1 MSSIQG
7 ITMPKWGIEMQEGT
21 INAWNFTVGQPVA
34 KGDALLDVETEKI
47 VNTVESPAS
56 GTLRRILGDVG
67 DTIAV
72 GALVGVFAEASV
84 SDAEV
89 DAFIA
94 NFKGADTS
102 FEPSTGSDSAPVAAA
117 ATPAPAV
124 AAAPASEDSG
134 ETRVSPIAR
143 RVAEKLGVDVS
154 KVVGTGRNGR
164 VSKEDVEAYH
174 AAQAGGA
181 ASGGVASKLAPTMES
196 SAAAASSLPSS
207 QPTVGGNSLP
217 TDQPTVG
224 LLPTN
229 QPTVGGSLLPTE
241 AGTNPATREKMT
253 SMRLTIARRLSE
265 SKQTIPHY
273 RLAADVDF
281 TALFARRAELVAAGQ
296 KVSVNDLLL
305 RGVALTLGQ
314 HPQLNAHF
322 AGDEVVKFARADVC
336 VAVSTDGGL
345 STPVLRD
352 VANKTAAEVAIGVAD
367 LAQRARNGKLVR
379 EEITGGTFT
388 VSNLGMYGI
397 DQFDAIINP
406 PQVAILAVGAARERV
421 IARSGA
427 AVVAK
432 VATLTLSC
440 DHRVVDGAVGA
451 AFLADLR
458 ACLESPAVL

>member
-1 MSSIQG
+1 MSKINA

-21 INAWNFTVGQPVA
+21 INGWHATAGQVLGKTEP
-34 KGDALLDVETEKI
+34 LLDVETEKI
-47 VNTVESPAS
+47 VNTVETPVA
-56 GTLRRILGDVG
+56 GTLRRIIGQVG
-67 DTIAV
+67 DTLAV
-72 GALVGVFAEASV
+72 GALIGLMADAAV
-84 SDAEV
+84 SEEELDQ
-89 DAFIA
+89 FIA

-102 FEPSTGSDSAPVAAA
+102 FEPAADAGPAPTATPSAPEE
-117 ATPAPAV
+117 
-124 AAAPASEDSG
+124 SSG
-134 ETRVSPIAR
+134 EARVSPIAR
-143 RVAEKLGVDVS
+143 RVAERLGVDIS

-174 AAQAGGA
+174 AAQASGA
-181 ASGGVASKLAPTMES
+181 VVAEVASKPAP
-196 SAAAASSLPSS
+196 A
-207 QPTVGGNSLP
+207 
-217 TDQPTVG
+217 DD
-224 LLPTN
+224 
-229 QPTVGGSLLPTE
+229 GS
-241 AGTNPATREKMT
+241 TNPATREKMT
-253 SMRLTIARRLSE
+253 SIRLTIARRLSE

-273 RLAADVDF
+273 RLGADVDF
-281 TALFARRAELVAAGQ
+281 TGLFARRAELVAAGQ

-305 RGVALTLGQ
+305 RGVALTLGK

-322 AGDEVVKFARADVC
+322 AGEEVVKFARADVC

-352 VANKTAAEVAIGVAD
+352 VANKTAAEVASGVAD

-421 IARSGA
+421 IAQNGA

-458 ACLESPAVL
+458 TCLENPATL

>member
-47 VNTVESPAS
+47 VNTVESPAA

-181 ASGGVASKLAPTMES
+181 ASGGVASTPAP
-196 SAAAASSLPSS
+196 A
-207 QPTVGGNSLP
+207 
-217 TDQPTVG
+217 DD
-224 LLPTN
+224 
-229 QPTVGGSLLPTE
+229 GS
-241 AGTNPATREKMT
+241 TNPATREKMT

-273 RLAADVDF
+273 RLAAGVDF

-305 RGVALTLGQ
+305 RGVALTLGK

-352 VANKTAAEVAIGVAD
+352 VANKTAAEVASGVAD

-458 ACLESPAVL
+458 ACLESPAAL

>member
-47 VNTVESPAS
+47 VNTVESPAA
-56 GTLRRILGDVG
+56 GTLRRIVGEVG

-84 SDAEV
+84 SEDDIE
-89 DAFIA
+89 AFIA

-102 FEPSTGSDSAPVAAA
+102 FEPDAGEPSPPAAAPTAGGTAPVATPTSGSVAA
-117 ATPAPAV
+117 ATVSVAV
-124 AAAPASEDSG
+124 SAAGGDDGG
-134 ETRVSPIAR
+134 EPRVSPIAR
-143 RVAEKLGVDVS
+143 RVAERLGVDVS

-174 AAQAGGA
+174 AAQGSGA
-181 ASGGVASKLAPTMES
+181 AVAEVASKLAPTNIE
-196 SAAAASSLPSS
+196 PS
-207 QPTVGGNSLP
+207 
-217 TDQPTVG
+217 
-224 LLPTN
+224 
-229 QPTVGGSLLPTE
+229 VGGSLLPTND
-241 AGTNPATREKMT
+241 GSNPATREKMT

-273 RLAADVDF
+273 RLATDVDF

-305 RGVALTLGQ
+305 RGVALTLAK
-314 HPQLNAHF
+314 HPVLNAHF
-322 AGDEVVKFARADVC
+322 AGDEVVKFARADIA

-345 STPVLRD
+345 STPVLRG
-352 VANKTAAEVAIGVAD
+352 VANLSAAEVAAGVAD
-367 LAQRARNGKLVR
+367 LASRARTGKLVR

-406 PQVAILAVGAARERV
+406 PQVAILAVGAARERI
-421 IARSGA
+421 IARQGA
-427 AVVAK
+427 AAVAK

-458 ACLESPAVL
+458 ACLESPATL

>member
-47 VNTVESPAS
+47 VNTVESPAA

-181 ASGGVASKLAPTMES
+181 ASGGVASKLAPTMDS
-196 SAAAASSLPSS
+196 SAAVASSLPSS
-207 QPTVGGNSLP
+207 QPTVGGSLLP
-217 TDQPTVG
+217 TD
-224 LLPTN
+224 

-273 RLAADVDF
+273 RLAAGVDF

-305 RGVALTLGQ
+305 RGVALTLGK

-352 VANKTAAEVAIGVAD
+352 VANKTAAEVASGVAD

-458 ACLESPAVL
+458 ACLESPAAL

>member
-1 MSSIQG
+1 MSKINA

-21 INAWNFTVGQPVA
+21 INGWHATAGQVLGKTEP
-34 KGDALLDVETEKI
+34 LLDVETEKI
-47 VNTVESPAS
+47 VNTVETPVA
-56 GTLRRILGDVG
+56 GTLRRIIGQVG
-67 DTIAV
+67 DTLAV
-72 GALVGVFAEASV
+72 GALIGLMADAAV
-84 SDAEV
+84 SEEELDQ
-89 DAFIA
+89 FIA

-102 FEPSTGSDSAPVAAA
+102 FEPAGD
-117 ATPAPAV
+117 
-124 AAAPASEDSG
+124 AAPAATATAAVPEESSG
-134 ETRVSPIAR
+134 EARVSPIAR
-143 RVAEKLGVDVS
+143 RVAERLGVDIA

-174 AAQAGGA
+174 AAQAGA
-181 ASGGVASKLAPTMES
+181 AAGEVASKLAPTMDGA
-196 SAAAASSLPSS
+196 AAAASSLPSS
-207 QPTVGGNSLP
+207 
-217 TDQPTVG
+217 
-224 LLPTN
+224 

-281 TALFARRAELVAAGQ
+281 TGLFARRAELVAAGQ

-305 RGVALTLGQ
+305 RGVALTLGK

-322 AGDEVVKFARADVC
+322 AGDEVVKFARADIC

-352 VANKTAAEVAIGVAD
+352 VANKTAAEVASGVAD

-388 VSNLGMYGI
+388 VSNLGMFGI

-406 PQVAILAVGAARERV
+406 PQVAILAVGAARER
-421 IARSGA
+421 ITARNGA

-458 ACLESPAVL
+458 GCLESPASL

>member
-1 MSSIQG
+1 MSKINA

-21 INAWNFTVGQPVA
+21 INGWHATAGQVLGKTEP
-34 KGDALLDVETEKI
+34 LLDVETEKI
-47 VNTVESPAS
+47 VNTVETPVA
-56 GTLRRILGDVG
+56 GTLRRIIGQVG
-67 DTIAV
+67 DTLAV
-72 GALVGVFAEASV
+72 GALIGLMADPVVTEEEL
-84 SDAEV
+84 DQ
-89 DAFIA
+89 FIA

-102 FEPSTGSDSAPVAAA
+102 FEPVADAAPSPTAASSAPEE
-117 ATPAPAV
+117 
-124 AAAPASEDSG
+124 SSG
-134 ETRVSPIAR
+134 EARVSPIAR
-143 RVAEKLGVDVS
+143 RVAERLGVDIS

-174 AAQAGGA
+174 AAQASAAVGEGA
-181 ASGGVASKLAPTMES
+181 SALAPTTD
-196 SAAAASSLPSS
+196 SAS
-207 QPTVGGNSLP
+207 
-217 TDQPTVG
+217 
-224 LLPTN
+224 
-229 QPTVGGSLLPTE
+229 VGGSLLPTD

-281 TALFARRAELVAAGQ
+281 TGLFARRAELVAAGQ

-305 RGVALTLGQ
+305 RGVALTLGK

-322 AGDEVVKFARADVC
+322 AGDEVVKFARADIC

-352 VANKTAAEVAIGVAD
+352 VASKSAAEVASGVAD
-367 LAQRARNGKLVR
+367 LAQRARSGKLVR

-421 IARSGA
+421 IAHSGA

-458 ACLESPAVL
+458 VCLESPATL

>member
-1 MSSIQG
+1 MSKINA

-21 INAWNFTVGQPVA
+21 INGWHATAGQVLGKTEP
-34 KGDALLDVETEKI
+34 LLDVETEKI
-47 VNTVESPAS
+47 VNTVETPVA
-56 GTLRRILGDVG
+56 GTLRRIIGQVG
-67 DTIAV
+67 DTLAV
-72 GALVGVFAEASV
+72 GALIGLMADAAV
-84 SDAEV
+84 SEEELDQ
-89 DAFIA
+89 FIA
-94 NFKGADTS
+94 NFKGANTS
-102 FEPSTGSDSAPVAAA
+102 FEPVADAGPAPTATPSAPEE
-117 ATPAPAV
+117 
-124 AAAPASEDSG
+124 SSG
-134 ETRVSPIAR
+134 EARVSPIAR
-143 RVAEKLGVDVS
+143 RVAERLGVDIA

-174 AAQAGGA
+174 AAQAGA
-181 ASGGVASKLAPTMES
+181 AAGEVASKLAPTMDGA
-196 SAAAASSLPSS
+196 AAAASSLPSS
-207 QPTVGGNSLP
+207 
-217 TDQPTVG
+217 
-224 LLPTN
+224 

-281 TALFARRAELVAAGQ
+281 TGLFARRAELVAAGQ

-305 RGVALTLGQ
+305 RGVALTLGK

-322 AGDEVVKFARADVC
+322 AGDEVVKFARADIC

-352 VANKTAAEVAIGVAD
+352 VANKTAAEVASGVAD

-388 VSNLGMYGI
+388 VSNLGMFGI

-421 IARSGA
+421 IARNA
-427 AVVAK
+427 AALVAK

-458 ACLESPAVL
+458 GCLENPATL

>member
-1 MSSIQG
+1 MSKINA

-21 INAWNFTVGQPVA
+21 INGWHATAGQVLGKTEP
-34 KGDALLDVETEKI
+34 LLDVETEKI
-47 VNTVESPAS
+47 VNTVETPVA
-56 GTLRRILGDVG
+56 GTLRRIIGQVG
-67 DTIAV
+67 DTLAV
-72 GALVGVFAEASV
+72 GALIGLMADAAV
-84 SDAEV
+84 SEEELDQ
-89 DAFIA
+89 FIA
-94 NFKGADTS
+94 NFKGANTS
-102 FEPSTGSDSAPVAAA
+102 FEPVADAGPAPTATPSAPEE
-117 ATPAPAV
+117 
-124 AAAPASEDSG
+124 SSG
-134 ETRVSPIAR
+134 EARVSPIAR
-143 RVAEKLGVDVS
+143 RVAERLGVDIA

-174 AAQAGGA
+174 AAQAGA
-181 ASGGVASKLAPTMES
+181 AAGEVASKLAPTMDGA
-196 SAAAASSLPSS
+196 AAAASSLPSS
-207 QPTVGGNSLP
+207 
-217 TDQPTVG
+217 
-224 LLPTN
+224 

-305 RGVALTLGQ
+305 RGVALTLGK

-352 VANKTAAEVAIGVAD
+352 VANKTAAEVASGVAD

-458 ACLESPAVL
+458 ACLESPAAL

>member
-1 MSSIQG
+1 MSKINA

-21 INAWNFTVGQPVA
+21 INGWHATAGQVLGKTEP
-34 KGDALLDVETEKI
+34 LLDVETEKI
-47 VNTVESPAS
+47 VNTVETPVA
-56 GTLRRILGDVG
+56 GTLRRIIGQVG
-67 DTIAV
+67 DTLAV
-72 GALVGVFAEASV
+72 GALIGLMADAAV
-84 SDAEV
+84 SEEELDQ
-89 DAFIA
+89 FIA
-94 NFKGADTS
+94 NFKGANTS
-102 FEPSTGSDSAPVAAA
+102 FEPVADVGPAPTAAPSAPEE
-117 ATPAPAV
+117 
-124 AAAPASEDSG
+124 SSG
-134 ETRVSPIAR
+134 EARVSPIAR
-143 RVAEKLGVDVS
+143 RVAERLGVDIA

-174 AAQAGGA
+174 AAQAGA
-181 ASGGVASKLAPTMES
+181 AAGEVASKLAPTMDGA
-196 SAAAASSLPSS
+196 AAAASSLPSS
-207 QPTVGGNSLP
+207 
-217 TDQPTVG
+217 
-224 LLPTN
+224 

-273 RLAADVDF
+273 RLGADVDF
-281 TALFARRAELVAAGQ
+281 TGLFARRAELVAAGQ

-305 RGVALTLGQ
+305 RGVALTLGK

-322 AGDEVVKFARADVC
+322 AGDEVVKFARADIC

-352 VANKTAAEVAIGVAD
+352 VANKTAAEVASGVAD

-388 VSNLGMYGI
+388 VSNLGMFGI

-458 ACLESPAVL
+458 ACLESPAAL

>member
-1 MSSIQG
+1 MSKINA

-21 INAWNFTVGQPVA
+21 INGWHATAGQVLGKTEP
-34 KGDALLDVETEKI
+34 LLDVETEKI
-47 VNTVESPAS
+47 VNTVETPVA
-56 GTLRRILGDVG
+56 GTLRRIIGQVG
-67 DTIAV
+67 DTLSV
-72 GALVGVFAEASV
+72 GALIGLMADAAV
-84 SDAEV
+84 SEEELDQ
-89 DAFIA
+89 FIA

-102 FEPSTGSDSAPVAAA
+102 FEPVADAA
-117 ATPAPAV
+117 PAPA
-124 AAAPASEDSG
+124 ASAPEESG
-134 ETRVSPIAR
+134 GEARVSPIAR
-143 RVAEKLGVDVS
+143 RVAERLGVDIS

-174 AAQAGGA
+174 AAQASGA
-181 ASGGVASKLAPTMES
+181 AVAEVASKPAP
-196 SAAAASSLPSS
+196 A
-207 QPTVGGNSLP
+207 
-217 TDQPTVG
+217 DD
-224 LLPTN
+224 
-229 QPTVGGSLLPTE
+229 GS
-241 AGTNPATREKMT
+241 TNPATHEKMT

-273 RLAADVDF
+273 RLAADVEF

-305 RGVALTLGQ
+305 RGVALTLGK

-322 AGDEVVKFARADVC
+322 AGDEVVKFARADLC
-336 VAVSTDGGL
+336 VAVSTEGGL

-352 VANKTAAEVAIGVAD
+352 VASKSAAEVASGVAD
-367 LAQRARNGKLVR
+367 LAQRARSGKLVR

-421 IARSGA
+421 VARDGV

-458 ACLESPAVL
+458 ACLESPATL

>member
-1 MSSIQG
+1 MSKINA

-21 INAWNFTVGQPVA
+21 INGWHATAGQVLGKTEP
-34 KGDALLDVETEKI
+34 LLDVETEKI
-47 VNTVESPAS
+47 VNTVETPVA
-56 GTLRRILGDVG
+56 GTLRRIIGQVG
-67 DTIAV
+67 DTLAV
-72 GALVGVFAEASV
+72 GALIGLMADAAV
-84 SDAEV
+84 SEEELDQ
-89 DAFIA
+89 FIA
-94 NFKGADTS
+94 NFKGANTS
-102 FEPSTGSDSAPVAAA
+102 FEPAGD
-117 ATPAPAV
+117 
-124 AAAPASEDSG
+124 AAPAATATAAVPEESSG

-143 RVAEKLGVDVS
+143 RVAERLGVDVS

-174 AAQAGGA
+174 AAQASAGTEE
-181 ASGGVASKLAPTMES
+181 VASKLAPTMDGSAVGS
-196 SAAAASSLPSS
+196 S
-207 QPTVGGNSLP
+207 TG
-217 TDQPTVG
+217 
-224 LLPTN
+224 
-229 QPTVGGSLLPTE
+229 TVGGSLLPTE

-281 TALFARRAELVAAGQ
+281 TGLFARRAELVAAGQ

-305 RGVALTLGQ
+305 RGVALTLGK

-322 AGDEVVKFARADVC
+322 AGDEVVKFARADIC

-352 VANKTAAEVAIGVAD
+352 VANKTAAEVASGVAD

-388 VSNLGMYGI
+388 VSNLGMFGI

-406 PQVAILAVGAARERV
+406 PQVAILAVGAARER
-421 IARSGA
+421 ITARNGA

-458 ACLESPAVL
+458 GCLENPATL